1 MTTKIKYKFI
11 NGEVLEIE
19 VDDIIAA
26 FILKDR
32 TREAS
37 SNRKER
43 RHNFSLEATLY
54 EDAKFY
60 AAEKDSPDHRML
72 QFEQYEELLKFIE
85 TLTEVQ
91 KRRLFMRMAGM
102 SYREIAHKEHV
113 AVRSVADSID
123 YIRVKFQTFFK
134 TFGK

>member
-11 NGEVLEIE
+11 NGEVLEVE

-37 SNRKER
+37 ANRKER
-43 RHNFSLEATLY
+43 RYNFSLETALY
-54 EDAKFY
+54 EDVKFY
-60 AAEKDSPDHRML
+60 ATPEGNPDQRMI
-72 QFEQYEELLKFIE
+72 QFEQYEEILKFIE

-91 KRRLFMRMAGM
+91 KRRLFMRLQVCPTEKLPEKNVWLYVVWQIQLTMC
-102 SYREIAHKEHV
+102 V
-113 AVRSVADSID
+113 
-123 YIRVKFQTFFK
+123 
-134 TFGK
+134 